1 MFVNVGYRL
10 HKCMH
15 KTRPTF
21 YLASSWHENWHA
33 FFVQLGKIEEDTH
46 YVVID
51 LPETLKLEG
60 DIKLCFYS
68 RKYDNSGIF
77 EPIFSFWFNCGFID
91 HTPVVWDMN
100 CFDNVP
106 PKLKKVPISHFSAH
120 YLSVCILSH
129 ANHFYII
136 HVCVQTIHR
145 NFPSTFTYKLC
156 S

>member
-1 MFVNVGYRL
+1 M
-10 HKCMH
+10 
-15 KTRPTF
+15 
-21 YLASSWHENWHA
+21 
-33 FFVQLGKIEEDTH
+33 QLGKIEEDTH

-120 YLSVCILSH
+120 YLYAYCDFPTNFISFTFVCKLYTGTSRRLSH
-129 ANHFYII
+129 PNFVHR
-136 HVCVQTIHR
+136 QTTCCMFH
-145 NFPSTFTYKLC
+145 
-156 S
+156 